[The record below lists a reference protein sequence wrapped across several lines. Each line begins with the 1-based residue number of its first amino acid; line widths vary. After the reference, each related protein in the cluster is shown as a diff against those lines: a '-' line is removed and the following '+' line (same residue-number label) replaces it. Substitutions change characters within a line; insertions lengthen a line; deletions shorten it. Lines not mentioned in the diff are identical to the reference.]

1 MSDCITHSVDTTGME
16 SCSARCNSASG
27 MVGSATTTFML
38 LSKTLFRLPKSKEKK
53 KKQSEWRGQSKT
65 SIIIFFISENTLYNI
80 CLKLNKNENCSTLL
94 TITSRF
100 HSHFGTCCVQE
111 GLPKWTKLRVVGCC
125 KEYSFPS
132 EELQWASLRVFLQT
146 DHLLTQFAWEF
157 FTRWKHEWSPRNFF
171 VLEKWK
177 MNIN

>member
-16 SCSARCNSASG
+16 SCSARCSSASG

-53 KKQSEWRGQSKT
+53 KQSEWRGQSKT
-65 SIIIFFISENTLYNI
+65 SIIIFFISVNTLYNI

-146 DHLLTQFAWEF
+146 DHLLTQF
-157 FTRWKHEWSPRNFF
+157 T
-171 VLEKWK
+171 
-177 MNIN
+177 